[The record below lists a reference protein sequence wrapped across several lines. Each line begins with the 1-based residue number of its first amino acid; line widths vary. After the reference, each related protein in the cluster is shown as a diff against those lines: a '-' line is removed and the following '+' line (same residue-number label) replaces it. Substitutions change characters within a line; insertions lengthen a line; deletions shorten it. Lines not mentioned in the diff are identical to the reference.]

1 MRRLG
6 CFAVALGLAAAPA
19 AAEFAKVADE
29 REFTRL
35 VVGKTLSHLFFQL
48 QISPEGGIS
57 GHGIRREVR
66 GEWRWQDGY
75 FCRDLFWGDK
85 ALGYNCQEVEVN
97 GQRIRFT
104 ADRGAG
110 DSAVF
115 RLRPR

>member
-1 MRRLG
+1 MRRIGSL
-6 CFAVALGLAAAPA
+6 AVVASLLAVPA
-19 AAEFAKVADE
+19 AADFAKVTDE
-29 REFTRL
+29 AAFKRL
-35 VVGKTLSHLFFQL
+35 VAGKTLAHPFFKL
-48 QISPEGGIS
+48 QVSPEGAIS
-57 GHGIRREVR
+57 GQGIRREVR

-85 ALGYNCQEVEVN
+85 ELGYNCQQVDVN
-97 GQRIRFT
+97 GARLRFT